1 MKRKMADLDVLMDET
16 LTLCKTPPVPRRHP
30 YREFYQYRKPSL
42 PQTPSDTTTPDL
54 SGPPM
59 FEFGSQTDLVPKPL
73 FSRSNSLPSRAQ
85 RPSRPPEPFQFT
97 ADIVKSPSPLFSRRN
112 TLPSRVR
119 RAAAADRKP
128 SPLSRREDAQP
139 PEPTHLSA
147 VEAPLT
153 SPEDHPSHDAHLDD
167 LQPQMDTLTLSDTR
181 PTPSKTDAPKVAV
194 TPKIS
199 PFLPPPTRP
208 APPIPAANPTPPKP
222 TPSTATPSKAT
233 PSKPTPSKPNPS
245 KPTPSKSTPSKAAPS
260 KAITPKTTPL
270 MAAPSKAIPLKMTPM
285 RASSVMA
292 TTPKRPSPLSGKGSV
307 RRPGPPTHA
316 APFQP
321 ASPMVL
327 SPVTSHASSVTSSPT
342 PSLFSDSA
350 SFSASAPSTPSTP
363 ATSPPSSPAN
373 RARSPMCYFTP
384 AYWTIATSPSPVYI
398 PRQKLRR
405 KDSPKYDTL
414 RTLRAKESDACL
426 ERIYDQRTSAYMD
439 WTGFTA
445 LTN

>member
-139 PEPTHLSA
+139 PEPTHL
-147 VEAPLT
+147 
-153 SPEDHPSHDAHLDD
+153 
-167 LQPQMDTLTLSDTR
+167 
-181 PTPSKTDAPKVAV
+181 
-194 TPKIS
+194 
-199 PFLPPPTRP
+199 
-208 APPIPAANPTPPKP
+208 
-222 TPSTATPSKAT
+222 
-233 PSKPTPSKPNPS
+233 
-245 KPTPSKSTPSKAAPS
+245 
-260 KAITPKTTPL
+260 
-270 MAAPSKAIPLKMTPM
+270 
-285 RASSVMA
+285 ASSVMA